1 MSAAAPKFRRR
12 SEARPDEILDA
23 AMGIFAER
31 GFDAARMDDIA
42 ARAGVS
48 KGALY
53 IYFDS
58 KEALLKG
65 LVEREVAP
73 VAAMLSGMANA
84 GAEDP
89 QATLRLIIKT
99 AAQLTQAPAF
109 AATPRLILS
118 VAARFPE
125 IGLHYRKRVVD
136 VGLGAIET
144 LITKGVATGA
154 FRKVDA
160 GAAARMVMGPIMLKA
175 LHVHVLGGAPD
186 DDAEARARAIADIL
200 FKGIAA

>member
-1 MSAAAPKFRRR
+1 MATPAPKFRRR

-23 AMGIFAER
+23 ALGVFAER

-48 KGALY
+48 KGAIYL
-53 IYFDS
+53 YFDS
-58 KEALLKG
+58 KEAVLKG
-65 LVEREVAP
+65 LIEREVAP
-73 VAAMLSGMANA
+73 VAAMLSGIADA
-84 GAEDP
+84 GAGDP
-89 QATLRLIIKT
+89 RATLALIVRT
-99 AAQLTQAPAF
+99 ASTLTQAPSF

-125 IGLHYRKRVVD
+125 IGLHYRQRVVD
-136 VGLGAIET
+136 VG
-144 LITKGVATGA
+144 V
-154 FRKVDA
+154 FRQVDPR
-160 GAAARMVMGPIMLKA
+160 AAARMVMGPVMLTA

-186 DDAEARARAIADIL
+186 DDAEARAAAIADIL